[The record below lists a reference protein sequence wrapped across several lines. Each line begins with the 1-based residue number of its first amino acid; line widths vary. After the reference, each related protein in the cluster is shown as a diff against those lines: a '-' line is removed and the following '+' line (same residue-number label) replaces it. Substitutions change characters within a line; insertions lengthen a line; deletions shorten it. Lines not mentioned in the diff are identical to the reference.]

1 MKTDSELREYIA
13 SHPAL
18 SVTTI
23 CKNLGSHRIPAARVR
38 ALIGTRNTNAPVQ
51 PLASAPS
58 RPVVRVRPKTLAEF
72 RKAHDNPQKI
82 RNGLAALA
90 DGAYLTEEEFR
101 QFCNIPA
108 NFWRRN
114 AELPEFADNKLR
126 HVGVVYWASKP
137 TVQEMKT
144 IIGAA

>member
-1 MKTDSELREYIA
+1 MKTDQELREYIA
-13 SHPAL
+13 SRPGL
-18 SVTTI
+18 SVETI
-23 CKNLGSHRIPAARVR
+23 ANNLSGHHIPFDRIRACLSPTSAPAAVPMKP
-38 ALIGTRNTNAPVQ
+38 A
-51 PLASAPS
+51 
-58 RPVVRVRPKTLAEF
+58 VRVKPKTLDDF

-82 RNGLAALA
+82 RKGIAALA
-90 DGAYLTEEEFR
+90 EGSYLTEEEFR

-126 HVGVVYWASKP
+126 HVGIVYWASRP
-137 TVQEMKT
+137 TIQEMKT